1 MKTPGGCIENYIN
14 GNLADAQKQAKG
26 FSSDRLITYL
36 HIDLGWS
43 ALKAIATAKY
53 LKGRGSFQEA
63 CNTE

>member
-1 MKTPGGCIENYIN
+1 MKTPSSCIENYIN
-14 GNLADAQKQAKG
+14 GNLTDSKKQAKR

-53 LKGRGSFQEA
+53 LKGRGSLQEA